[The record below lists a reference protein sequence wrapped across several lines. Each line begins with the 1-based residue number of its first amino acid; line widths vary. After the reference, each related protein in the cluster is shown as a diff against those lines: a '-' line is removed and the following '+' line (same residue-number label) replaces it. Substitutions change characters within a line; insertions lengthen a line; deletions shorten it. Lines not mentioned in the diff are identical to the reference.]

1 MFIEREIFAKLEQ
14 WKNSTNRLPLILQG
28 ARQTGKTFAMKEFG
42 KRNFKWTAYFNFD
55 ETEDLK
61 KEFEETKDPQRLIE
75 RLSFYTNV
83 PIDPQNTLII
93 FDEIQE
99 CNKALNSLKYFAE
112 NAPNFCIVCA
122 GSLLG
127 VSLSKG
133 DSFPVGKV
141 NFMHLYPVTFKEFFA
156 KYSKDLYSYA
166 ENISAVE
173 NMPQIIFSKFKDA
186 YQKYQ
191 ISGGMPAAISELLEK
206 SGISTVEEKL
216 QDILN
221 SYSLDFA
228 KHIQTADIARILA
241 IWNSIPSQL
250 SKENRKFIYKLIKP
264 GARAKEYEDALLWL
278 EHSGLIYRI
287 FCISK
292 PVLPLSA
299 YDDLTAFKIYL
310 SDIGLLR
317 KLAKLPSEAVL
328 LNNNL
333 FIEFKGALAENF
345 VLQSLV
351 NHFDVKP
358 RYWVSQG
365 KAEVDFILQN
375 GVDIIPIEVKSAAN
389 TASKSLAQYDKEYS
403 PQIRIRYSLN
413 NFKKDGNLLNIPIF
427 FADWTKKILGLI

>member
-1 MFIEREIFAKLEQ
+1 MFIEREIFTKLEQ
-14 WKNSTNRLPLILQG
+14 WKNSANRQPLILQG

-55 ETEDLK
+55 ETEELK

-83 PIDPQNTLII
+83 PIDPKNTLII

-112 NAPNFCIVCA
+112 NAPDFYIVCA

-133 DSFPVGKV
+133 KSFPVGKV
-141 NFMHLYPVTFKEFFA
+141 NFMQLYPVTFKEFLA
-156 KYSKDLYSYA
+156 QYSKELYSYA

-191 ISGGMPAAISELLEK
+191 ISGGMPAAISELLEN
-206 SGISTVEEKL
+206 SGMGAVEEKL

-228 KHIQTADIARILA
+228 KHIQAADIARISA
-241 IWNSIPSQL
+241 IWNSVPSQL

-287 FCISK
+287 FCVSK
-292 PVLPLSA
+292 PALPLSA

-328 LNNNL
+328 LDNNL
-333 FIEFKGALAENF
+333 FIEFKGALSENF
-345 VLQSLV
+345 VLQSLI
-351 NHFDVKP
+351 NLFEVKP

-375 GVDIIPIEVKSAAN
+375 GVDIIPVEVKSSAN
-389 TASKSLAQYDKEYS
+389 AASKSLAEYDKRYN
-403 PQIRIRYSLN
+403 PQIRVRYSLN
-413 NFKKDGNLLNIPIF
+413 NLKKDNNLLNIPIF
-427 FADWTKKILGLI
+427 LSDWTKKILSTV

>member
-1 MFIEREIFAKLEQ
+1 MFIEREIFIKLEQ
-14 WKNSTNRLPLILQG
+14 WKSSKNRLPLILQG

-42 KRNFKWTAYFNFD
+42 KRNFKHTAYFNFD
-55 ETEDLK
+55 ETEELK

-75 RLSFYTNV
+75 RLFFYTNV
-83 PIDPQNTLII
+83 PIDKNTLVI

-112 NAPNFCIVCA
+112 NAPHFCIVCA

-127 VSLSKG
+127 VSLFKG

-141 NFMHLYPVTFKEFFA
+141 NFMHLYPVTFKEFLA
-156 KYSKDLYSYA
+156 AYSEELYLYMESIA
-166 ENISAVE
+166 TVE

-191 ISGGMPAAISELLEK
+191 VSGGMPVAISELLEN
-206 SGISTVEEKL
+206 SGMGVVEKKL

-221 SYSLDFA
+221 SYSLDFV
-228 KHIQTADIARILA
+228 KHIQKADIPRISA
-241 IWNSIPSQL
+241 IWDSIPSQL

-287 FCISK
+287 FCLSK
-292 PVLPLSA
+292 PALPLSA
-299 YDDLTAFKIYL
+299 YDDLIAFKVYL

-317 KLAKLPSEAVL
+317 KIAKLPSEAVL
-328 LNNNL
+328 LDNNL

-351 NHFDVKP
+351 NQFEVKP

-375 GVDIIPIEVKSAAN
+375 GVDIIPIEVKSATN
-389 TASKSLAQYDKEYS
+389 VASKSLAEYDKKYG

-427 FADWTKKILGLI
+427 LADWTKKILGLI